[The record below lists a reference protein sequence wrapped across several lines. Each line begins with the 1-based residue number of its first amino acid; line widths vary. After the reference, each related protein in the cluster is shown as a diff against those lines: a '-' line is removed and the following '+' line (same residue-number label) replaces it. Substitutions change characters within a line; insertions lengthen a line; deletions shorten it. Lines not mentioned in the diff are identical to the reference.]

1 MSDIQSKVSRHTK
14 KQENTTY
21 EEEGKKSSGPKLIET
36 DDRIS
41 RQIKTMKTGKKK
53 LVKTK
58 HRKQKRLSEHIP
70 IC

>member
-1 MSDIQSKVSRHTK
+1 MSDIQSKVTRHAK

-21 EEEGKKSSGPKLIET
+21 EEEEKKSTGPKLIET

-41 RQIKTMKTGKKK
+41 RQIKTVKTGKRK

-58 HRKQKRLSEHIP
+58 HRKIKRLSEHIP